1 MHELSV
7 VTNLLKI
14 LDKVKEEQHAV
25 SFLNINLTVNPYSCI
40 DEENI
45 NFIFRSMTEA
55 QPLYKNSRICIKR
68 GTDPAS
74 REFILEN
81 VEIEVAEHNSKN
93 NA

>member
-14 LDKVKEEQHAV
+14 LEKIKEEKKAV
-25 SFLNINLTVNPYSCI
+25 SFLKINLTVNPYSCI

-45 NFIFRSMTEA
+45 NFVFRSMTKGNR
-55 QPLYKNSRICIKR
+55 LYEKSLIRIKR
-68 GTDPAS
+68 GDDPAS

-81 VEIEVAEHNSKN
+81 VEIEVS
-93 NA
+93 